1 MVSKFGVGSQ
11 AFIIE
16 RNRIV
21 REVSIVACKGDF
33 YIARFADSNL
43 GGGIQVRASRFFV
56 SKEYAERALP
66 ECYKT
71 KIKTGFRSPYDY
83 GL

>member
-1 MVSKFGVGSQ
+1 MVSKFSVGSQ

-16 RNRIV
+16 SNRLV

-33 YIARFADSNL
+33 YIVRFADSNL
-43 GGGIQVRASRFFV
+43 GGGILVRASRLFV
-56 SKEYAERALP
+56 SKEDAERALP
-66 ECYKT
+66 ERYKP
-71 KIKTGFRSPYDY
+71 KIKIGFRSPYDY